1 MSQGVDTRNISR
13 ALALVLF
20 PAESVG
26 FGPCDISLG
35 AKLSGLGAG
44 WHRFGSGTNINITC
58 GVDLQVQG
66 RGLMSLVS
74 TARRFT
80 KDWHG
85 GGEVKQ

>member
-1 MSQGVDTRNISR
+1 MPLLWFYFLLNPL
-13 ALALVLF
+13 ALAHATS
-20 PAESVG
+20 PWAQSWWSAVG
-26 FGPCDISLG
+26 
-35 AKLSGLGAG
+35 G